1 MGGADLREAV
11 MTIRNR
17 LPALLLLAL
26 LLVGT
31 AALIGMEG
39 GWTAAAL
46 WVQRWQTDLHR
57 ALAAGLRA
65 VRTDGYGAA
74 GTLIGVSFLYGIVH
88 AAGPGHGKA
97 VIAAY
102 MLADR
107 GRLRQGLLLAWA
119 SALMQAVTAT
129 LLVMTIVHLFGLA
142 GRDAQPVALWL
153 ERAGYG
159 MVAALGCGMVW
170 SAAGRFIV
178 RRGRSDTGAPDD
190 HRHHDHDHDHEH
202 GHDHEGCGHVPLP
215 GPTGGTRLGEAGLV
229 LSVGLRPCSGAL
241 LVLAFSQAVGI
252 PMAGI
257 ASTIVMAVGTALTVS
272 VLAVLAVGSR
282 SLALSLVNGT
292 RWAGRVEL
300 ALTLAGWLAVVLVGA
315 LLLAGSFQ
323 TVPAPFR

>member
-1 MGGADLREAV
+1 MGGDDLRETV
-11 MTIRNR
+11 MTIRHR
-17 LPALLLLAL
+17 LPALLLLVL
-26 LLVGT
+26 LLAGT

-46 WVQRWQTDLHR
+46 WVQRWQSDLHR

-65 VRTDGYGAA
+65 VRTDGVGAA

-107 GRLRQGLLLAWA
+107 GRLRRGLLLAWA

-129 LLVMTIVHLFGLA
+129 VLVLTIVHLFGLA

-159 MVAALGCGMVW
+159 MVAALGCAMVW
-170 SAAGRFIV
+170 SAVGRFLH
-178 RRGRSDTGAPDD
+178 RHAAPETTD
-190 HRHHDHDHDHEH
+190 HDHPHHHHDHDHHH
-202 GHDHEGCGHVPLP
+202 GCGHDGCGHVPLP
-215 GPTGGTRLGEAGLV
+215 GPSGGSRLGEAGLV

-257 ASTIVMAVGTALTVS
+257 VSTFVMAVGTALTVS

-282 SLALSLVNGT
+282 SLALSLVEGT

-300 ALTLAGWLAVVLVGA
+300 ALTLAGGLAVVLVGA

>member
-1 MGGADLREAV
+1 MGGDDLRETV
-11 MTIRNR
+11 MTIRHR

-26 LLVGT
+26 LLAGT

-39 GWTAAAL
+39 GWTTAAL

-65 VRTDGYGAA
+65 VRTDGVGAA

-107 GRLRQGLLLAWA
+107 GRLRRGLLLAWA

-129 LLVMTIVHLFGLA
+129 VLVLTIVHLFGLA

-159 MVAALGCGMVW
+159 MVAALGCAMVW
-170 SAAGRFIV
+170 SAVGRFLH
-178 RRGRSDTGAPDD
+178 RHAAPETTD
-190 HRHHDHDHDHEH
+190 HDHPHHHHDHDHHH
-202 GHDHEGCGHVPLP
+202 RGGHDGCGHVPLP
-215 GPTGGTRLGEAGLV
+215 GPSGGSRLGEAGLV

-257 ASTIVMAVGTALTVS
+257 VSTFVMAVGTALTVS

-282 SLALSLVNGT
+282 SLALSLVEGT

-300 ALTLAGWLAVVLVGA
+300 ALTLAGGLAVVLVGA